1 MRRALALATLLC
13 LLALP
18 AAAVGQSNPF
28 GPLPPAAP
36 PTPEPTAAPNP
47 ADQSSVSRPL
57 LLGIAGGVAV
67 LFIGIGFYIARDAR
81 RNLTDS
87 DRQKL
92 EHQRERTEQQ
102 RRDAERAKQKARAR
116 SKAQRQA
123 RKKQRR

>member
-1 MRRALALATLLC
+1 MRRAILVALL
-13 LLALP
+13 LLAFP
-18 AAAVGQSNPF
+18 AGAVAQSNPF
-28 GPLPPAAP
+28 GPLPPAEQ

-47 ADQSSVSRPL
+47 ADQGKVSRPL

-81 RNLTDS
+81 RNLTEA
-87 DRQKL
+87 DRNKL
-92 EHQRERTEQQ
+92 EHQKERTEQQ

-116 SKAQRQA
+116 AKAQRQA